1 MVVAFN
7 DWCFD
12 ESRKPG
18 DSGLVRTEFG
28 YHIMYF
34 VGAEEGWL
42 RYGPE
47 AYITQ
52 ACDELVNKAVEEYP
66 MEVNYKKISIGTAHS
81 LVTE

>member
-1 MVVAFN
+1 MY
-7 DWCFD
+7 
-12 ESRKPG
+12 
-18 DSGLVRTEFG
+18 SGVLANLTNL
-28 YHIMYF
+28 YF